1 VAVFA
6 VSPSGSPSIRSV
18 SGGTPTTNT
27 PRDERGA
34 MSTHVVTCFLRDGT
48 DVLLT
53 RRSGEVGTYTGRWA
67 GVSGYVEDLAA
78 GQPVDTF
85 VDARREVREETGLV
99 VDEND
104 LARAG
109 EPLAVHDADADRD
122 WTVHPFLFD
131 VGSREVAPNEELA
144 AVEWVQPPA
153 MLDRETVPGLWAAY
167 ERVAPTVE
175 TVRGDA
181 EHGSAS
187 VSVRALE
194 VLRDRAAAVAAGVA
208 GPGAGDGQSTAGDDR
223 STADSDGEDGWSAVA
238 ETARALRDARPS
250 MAAVA
255 NRVNRALADADRT
268 PAAVRDRAIEAV
280 AAALRAD
287 EAAATNAADRL
298 ASDDVD
304 SVATLSRSGTVLAA
318 LREARPAVLVGES
331 RPAREGVAVAETLAA
346 DGLDVTL
353 TTDAALP
360 ALLGGPVAAPDP
372 GRDRAGPKTETG
384 TGDLPAPDAEPA
396 DAGTADGKPADDPAV
411 DAVLVGADAVLADG
425 SVVNKAG
432 TRALALAAAH
442 EGVPTYVAA
451 ARDKVRP
458 DEVVHGESGDAA
470 AVYDGDE
477 PVRVACPT
485 FDRTPAAL
493 VDGVV
498 TEDGVLD
505 VATVREVAAEHR
517 RAAGWDR
524 DEPRDS

>member
-1 VAVFA
+1 
-6 VSPSGSPSIRSV
+6 
-18 SGGTPTTNT
+18 
-27 PRDERGA
+27 
-34 MSTHVVTCFLRDGT
+34 MSTHVVTCFLRHGT

-67 GVSGYVEDLAA
+67 GVSGYVEDLAD
-78 GQPVDTF
+78 GEPVDAF
-85 VDARREVREETGLV
+85 VDARREVREETGLS
-99 VDEND
+99 VDEDD

-109 EPLAVHDADADRD
+109 DPLTVHDADADRD

-131 VGSREVAPNEELA
+131 VGTREVAPNEELA
-144 AVEWVQPPA
+144 AVEWIQPPA
-153 MLDRETVPGLWAAY
+153 ILDRETVPGLWAAY

-181 EHGSAS
+181 EHGSAY

-194 VLRDRAAAVAAGVA
+194 ALRDRAAAVAAGVA
-208 GPGAGDGQSTAGDDR
+208 SGPGDDTGRDVAIGDSG
-223 STADSDGEDGWSAVA
+223 ADATDHRQSDGEDGWSAVA
-238 ETARALRDARPS
+238 ATGRALRDARPS

-255 NRVNRALADADRT
+255 NRVNRVLADADRT
-268 PAAVRDRAIEAV
+268 PVGVRDRATEAV

-298 ASDDVD
+298 ASGDVD

-318 LREARPAVLVGES
+318 LREARPTVLVGES

-346 DGLDVTL
+346 DGIDATL

-360 ALLGGPVAAPDP
+360 ALLGGPAAAPDP
-372 GRDRAGPKTETG
+372 GRGRDGPKTETG

-396 DAGTADGKPADDPAV
+396 DAGTADGKPADGPAV

-458 DEVVHGESGDAA
+458 DEVVHGESGDVT

-485 FDRTPAAL
+485 FDRTPADL
-493 VDGVV
+493 IDGVV

-505 VATVREVAAEHR
+505 AAAVREVAAGLR

-524 DEPRDS
+524 ARNG